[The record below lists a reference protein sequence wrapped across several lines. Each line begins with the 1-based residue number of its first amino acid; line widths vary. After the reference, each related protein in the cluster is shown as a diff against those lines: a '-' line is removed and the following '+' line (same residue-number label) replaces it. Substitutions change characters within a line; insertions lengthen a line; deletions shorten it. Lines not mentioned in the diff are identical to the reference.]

1 MRIGLPSLRLLKWT
15 HEGSIAPYLFIE
27 RVSKVLSRPRVLLS
41 LPGLQKSYI
50 TTASYVPNQMPY
62 SDEGTKSYVIYK
74 RYVMYKRN
82 VIYKRYVIYLQKK
95 MKRER
100 LRKSFRRKLPLTIF
114 MKGRPG

>member
-1 MRIGLPSLRLLKWT
+1 MWIGLPSLRLLKWT

-50 TTASYVPNQMPY
+50 TTASWYVPNQMPY

-74 RYVMYKRN
+74 RYVMYKTN
-82 VIYKRYVIYLQKK
+82 VIYKRYVIYLQKNE
-95 MKRER
+95 KRTPKKE
-100 LRKSFRRKLPLTIF
+100 L
-114 MKGRPG
+114 